1 MEGEQLDLLCCDA
14 GNVQEELELRL
25 EGCEILNLKIIWF
38 GPNIF
43 ANISFYLLK
52 PKITHRKKR
61 YFDLPAHSKAI
72 LCLASGLQLLKPI
85 WH

>member
-43 ANISFYLLK
+43 ANIFFTY
-52 PKITHRKKR
+52 
-61 YFDLPAHSKAI
+61 
-72 LCLASGLQLLKPI
+72 
-85 WH
+85 